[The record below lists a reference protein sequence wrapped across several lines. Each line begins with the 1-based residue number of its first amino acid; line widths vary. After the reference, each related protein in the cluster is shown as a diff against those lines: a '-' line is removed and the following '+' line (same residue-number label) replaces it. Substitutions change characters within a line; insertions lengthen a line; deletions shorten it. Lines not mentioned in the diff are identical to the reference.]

1 MNGDK
6 LTSTPEVAAYLTAHV
21 VGIISLYLINP
32 IIFAALVAAGHQAY
46 IQAVALGISVLTMV
60 AVLFLFLI
68 TRRLFVGYPV

>member
-6 LTSTPEVAAYLTAHV
+6 LTSTPEIAAYLTAHV
-21 VGIISLYLINP
+21 VGIISVYLINP
-32 IIFAALVAAGHQAY
+32 IIFAALVAAGQQAY
-46 IQAVALGISVLTMV
+46 IQAIALGMSLLTMI